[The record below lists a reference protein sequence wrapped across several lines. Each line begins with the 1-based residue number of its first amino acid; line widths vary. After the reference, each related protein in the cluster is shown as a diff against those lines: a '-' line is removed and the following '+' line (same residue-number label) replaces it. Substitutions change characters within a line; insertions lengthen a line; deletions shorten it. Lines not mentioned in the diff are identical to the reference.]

1 MNTTQQR
8 MALWSII
15 IIITSISGV
24 LPMWPSWMHQHQ
36 SAKQYSNMFK
46 NLQGSNRLNEFSHL
60 QTILDAAA
68 TNGYTKE
75 DMIQIFGTPSK
86 VTTTQLQYWLQ
97 EDDTKN
103 RVTININET
112 TKRVTGYG
120 VIE

>member
-1 MNTTQQR
+1 

-24 LPMWPSWMHQHQ
+24 LPMWPSWMDKHQ
-36 SAKQYSNMFK
+36 SAKQYSIMFK

-60 QTILDAAA
+60 HAILDAAA
-68 TNGYTKE
+68 TNGY
-75 DMIQIFGTPSK
+75 SK
-86 VTTTQLQYWLQ
+86 DDIIKILGIPNKVSPTQLQYWLQ
-97 EDDTKN
+97 EDDKKS

-112 TKRVTGYG
+112 TKCVTGYG